1 MFILIFLQITPS
13 GGAGRSSS
21 KLVSLR
27 FGYPVKIRSAD
38 FYGPDLS
45 EPELRF
51 REDSFVN
58 DCVRT
63 ANERIRPSNASYYN
77 AFDDP
82 NLKQFF
88 QSSVVLDVVRKTLNI
103 DLEGNATGKK
113 RRSKRVS
120 EISA

>member
-1 MFILIFLQITPS
+1 MQITPS
-13 GGAGRSSS
+13 GVGERSSS
-21 KLVSLR
+21 KLVRLR

-45 EPELRF
+45 ESDLRL

-58 DCVRT
+58 DSIRT
-63 ANERIRPSNASYYN
+63 ANERIRPSNTSYYN

-82 NLKQFF
+82 NLQQFF

-103 DLEGNATGKK
+103 DLEGDATGKK
-113 RRSKRVS
+113 KRSKRVS
-120 EISA
+120 GICS